1 MKRKTVS
8 EKRIEIRGM
17 RGGGAVI
24 QTLGK
29 KGGGLQNN
37 FFWALR
43 ASVWSKN
50 GGGLPWIRH
59 CDQHCYSLFRIRAF
73 SIPFLSGPRAY
84 KLQAVYGMG
93 RRQCLWS

>member
-50 GGGLPWIRH
+50 GGGGGSPGSATVINIAIACFELG
-59 CDQHCYSLFRIRAF
+59 LFLLRF
-73 SIPFLSGPRAY
+73 
-84 KLQAVYGMG
+84 
-93 RRQCLWS
+93 